1 MQRHNLPGKVVLF
14 GTPAEEG
21 GGGKIRLLEAGA
33 YRDHSVDISLITH
46 PGTSADSALTRT
58 AAFSSFKAE
67 YFGKEAHAALRPW
80 DGINALDALVT
91 AYNAVAVL
99 RQQTAP
105 GDIIEAQILNGGLRP
120 NIIHGYSSGLFV
132 VRSASRARRDAL
144 MSRVLACFDAGATAT
159 GATLKITHRNG
170 YDDHVPNKVLGAR
183 YRKAFLALGGR
194 IPVEAVDY
202 ATNWSSASTDQGN
215 LSYAM
220 PSISVSQPSFG
231 KVKRQSY
238 VDPFG
243 PCRSRHS
250 GSGVR
255 LRTVNSSVD
264 RTRPIS
270 KRLPGRRRLM
280 TWPCEQPRP
289 WLRRPSMS

>member
-1 MQRHNLPGKVVLF
+1 
-14 GTPAEEG
+14 
-21 GGGKIRLLEAGA
+21 
-33 YRDHSVDISLITH
+33 
-46 PGTSADSALTRT
+46 
-58 AAFSSFKAE
+58 
-67 YFGKEAHAALRPW
+67 LRPW

-194 IPVEAVDY
+194 IPAEAVDY

-220 PSISVSQPSFG
+220 PSISVSRPWSG
-231 KVKRQSY
+231 NVNRQSY
-238 VDPFG
+238 VDPLG
-243 PCRSRHS
+243 HVVAVILDP
-250 GSGVR
+250 
-255 LRTVNSSVD
+255 
-264 RTRPIS
+264 
-270 KRLPGRRRLM
+270 
-280 TWPCEQPRP
+280 E
-289 WLRRPSMS
+289 